1 MNSVARSKRRECA
14 KRVIAV
20 VLIVVEE
27 SVKRERLWLK
37 SVAKSE
43 CEKKE

>member
-20 VLIVVEE
+20 VLIVVEAGLEKSKCPE
-27 SVKRERLWLK
+27 SILSKVK
-37 SVAKSE
+37 
-43 CEKKE
+43 